1 VGKQIK
7 MKREEKEHFEELLP
21 WLANGTLDKGEQD
34 MMQQYA
40 DNDPACSNALAAE
53 QNVASNFHN
62 MRSET
67 ETELAPANWLA
78 VRNRLIEEQNLSD
91 LEDSKA
97 RQADNKQPAKRS
109 WLAPV
114 QDWFQKHGAVGGFAV
129 AQMAAL
135 VAIFVFPSAILGTG
149 SEQEQADYR
158 VYSDTPVA
166 VSSEEAGNIII
177 AFNPDIT
184 EQALRETLA
193 NADAKI
199 VGGPTAMG
207 GYFVRVDPSKRDS
220 IIQKLQNSDA
230 VTIAEAIEKPVQ

>member
-1 VGKQIK
+1 
-7 MKREEKEHFEELLP
+7 MKREEKEHFEKLLP
-21 WLANGTLDKGEQD
+21 WLANGTLDKGERD

-40 DNDPACSNALAAE
+40 DNDSACSDALAAE
-53 QNVASNFHN
+53 QNIASNFHN

-67 ETELAPANWLA
+67 ETDAAPANWLA

-97 RQADNKQPAKRS
+97 RQADNKRPVKRS
-109 WLAPV
+109 WFAPV

-135 VAIFVFPSAILGTG
+135 VAIFAFPSAILGTDSG
-149 SEQEQADYR
+149 EEKADYR
-158 VYSDTPVA
+158 VYSDTPVEMSA
-166 VSSEEAGNIII
+166 EDAGNVII

-193 NADAKI
+193 DAEASI
-199 VGGPTAMG
+199 VGGPTATG
-207 GYFVRVDPSKRDS
+207 GYFVRVDPAKRDS
-220 IIQKLQNSDA
+220 IVQKLQDSDA
-230 VTIAEAIEKPVQ
+230 VIIAEPIEEPL